1 METHMEPAAIPA
13 PKEKDAKKGKRRK
26 RIIKRII
33 LIALLLALLGGLGF
47 LGYKRLEAEYTV
59 TYQEYTATTGTISN
73 SLSFSGTLQ
82 TVNSKTYTASGS
94 VTVRSLYVAVGTD
107 VKAGD
112 KLMRLSNGQTLT
124 ADFDGRVNQ
133 LPIAEGDQVS
143 NGETLAQLVDFTH
156 MKVSIR
162 VDEYDISDVKAG
174 DACRVTTTATENTF
188 DSVIDNINYVSSS
201 SGSVAYYTAIAYVDV
216 REGVYPG
223 MQVTVTI
230 PKEEAANVVILKE
243 DALSFD
249 RTNQAFVY
257 QKDETGALQQVFVKT
272 GVSNGNYVEITEG
285 LRSGDSVFVEVETEV
300 SGTASLLSSLFG
312 RQNYMGG
319 SGRGTQNGAATRNS
333 NSGGSGSWPGGTG
346 GSGSGTGGFG
356 GGRP

>member
-1 METHMEPAAIPA
+1 MELQMDPAAISA
-13 PKEKDAKKGKRRK
+13 AKEKNAKKVKHRK
-26 RIIKRII
+26 KIIKRVI
-33 LIALLLALLGGLGF
+33 LILLLLALLGGLGF

-82 TVNSKTYTASGS
+82 TVNNKTYTASGS
-94 VTVRSLYVAVGTD
+94 VTVRNLYVAVGTD

-133 LPIAEGDQVS
+133 LPVAEGDEVG
-143 NGETLAQLVDFTH
+143 NGDTLAQIVDFTH
-156 MKVSIR
+156 MKVSVR

-188 DSVIDNINYVSSS
+188 ESVIDNINYVSSS
-201 SGSVAYYTAIAYVDV
+201 TGSVAYYTAIAYVDV
-216 REGVYPG
+216 QEGVYPG

-249 RTNQAFVY
+249 YTNQAYVY
-257 QKDETGALQQVFVKT
+257 QKDETGTLQQVYVKT

-285 LRSGDSVFVEVETEV
+285 LTSGDTVFVEVQAETT
-300 SGTASLLSSLFG
+300 STASLLSSLFG
-312 RQNYMGG
+312 RQSFMGG
-319 SGRGTQNGAATRNS
+319 GGSRPSSGSGSGG
-333 NSGGSGSWPGGTG
+333 SGGSGSWPSAPGGSG
-346 GSGSGTGGFG
+346 GSGSGGFG